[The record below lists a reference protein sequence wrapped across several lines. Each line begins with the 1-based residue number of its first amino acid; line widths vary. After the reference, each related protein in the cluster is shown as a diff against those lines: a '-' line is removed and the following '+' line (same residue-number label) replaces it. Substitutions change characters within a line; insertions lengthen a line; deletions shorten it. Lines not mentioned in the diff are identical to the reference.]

1 MFQQFSKFLAMNI
14 TGAGSGVIIGVILL
28 TGIALAAVIGYFL
41 TKWTLELFEKLISR
55 TKTKWDDDLLNPLM
69 LRAISQL
76 TPAIV
81 VNWLLPGLFGTSVSA
96 IRWLTALTSLYILWA
111 ALRIVTI
118 FFDNLYNAFLHRR
131 RFRAYAVKGI
141 FDTFKLIAICIGVIV
156 GLSIIIGKSPVVIIT
171 ALGASAAVL
180 LLIFQDSILGLV
192 ASVQFTANKLM
203 TRGDWIEDK
212 SHDINGEVIE
222 VSLTAVKVRNWDN
235 SVSTVHPYALMKGS
249 FRNYQPMRRS
259 GGRRVDRSIF
269 IDLNTVRFL
278 TADELTPLRDEGFI
292 TDEEMSA
299 RQVNLKLLRSY
310 LERYLVNHDNVRHD
324 MTTMVRQLEPT
335 PSGLPLQLYFFID
348 NVAWEAYEAL
358 ASDIFDHVYAVVS
371 LFGLHMFQTPAG
383 TDLSRAAR

>member
-1 MFQQFSKFLAMNI
+1 MFQQFSEFLAMNI
-14 TGAGSGVIIGVILL
+14 TGSGSGVIIGVILL

-96 IRWLTALTSLYILWA
+96 IKWLTALTSLYILWA
-111 ALRIVTI
+111 AVRIVTI

-335 PSGLPLQLYFFID
+335 PSGLPLQLYFFVD

-383 TDLSRAAR
+383 TDLSRASR

>member
-1 MFQQFSKFLAMNI
+1 MFQQFSEFLAMNI

-96 IRWLTALTSLYILWA
+96 IKWLTALTSLYILWA
-111 ALRIVTI
+111 AVRIVTI

-335 PSGLPLQLYFFID
+335 TSGLPLQLYFFVD

>member
-1 MFQQFSKFLAMNI
+1 MFQQFSEFLAMNI

-41 TKWTLELFEKLISR
+41 TKWTLEFFEKLISR

-96 IRWLTALTSLYILWA
+96 IKWLTALTSLYILWA
-111 ALRIVTI
+111 AVRIVTI

-335 PSGLPLQLYFFID
+335 PSGLPLQLYFFVD

-383 TDLSRAAR
+383 TDLSRASR

>member
-1 MFQQFSKFLAMNI
+1 MNI

-96 IRWLTALTSLYILWA
+96 IKWLTALTSLYILWA
-111 ALRIVTI
+111 AVRIVTI

-278 TADELTPLRDEGFI
+278 TADELTPLRHEGFI

-335 PSGLPLQLYFFID
+335 PSGLPLQLYFFVD

-383 TDLSRAAR
+383 ADLSRVAR

>member
-1 MFQQFSKFLAMNI
+1 MNI

-96 IRWLTALTSLYILWA
+96 IKWLTALTSLYILWA
-111 ALRIVTI
+111 AVRIVTI

-278 TADELTPLRDEGFI
+278 TADELTPLRHEGFI

-335 PSGLPLQLYFFID
+335 PSGLPLQLYFFVD

-383 TDLSRAAR
+383 TDLSRASR

>member
-1 MFQQFSKFLAMNI
+1 MFQQFSEFLAMNI

-96 IRWLTALTSLYILWA
+96 IKWLTALTSLYILWA
-111 ALRIVTI
+111 AVRIVTI

-335 PSGLPLQLYFFID
+335 PSGLPLQLYFFVD

-383 TDLSRAAR
+383 TDLSRASR

>member
-1 MFQQFSKFLAMNI
+1 MFQQFSEFLAMNI

-96 IRWLTALTSLYILWA
+96 IKWLTALTSLYILWA
-111 ALRIVTI
+111 AVRIVTI
-118 FFDNLYNAFLHRR
+118 FFDNLYNAFLHRS

-335 PSGLPLQLYFFID
+335 TSGLPLQLYFFID

-383 TDLSRAAR
+383 TDLSRASR

>member
-1 MFQQFSKFLAMNI
+1 MFQQFSEFLAMNI

-96 IRWLTALTSLYILWA
+96 IKWLTALTSLYILWA
-111 ALRIVTI
+111 AVRIVTI

-335 PSGLPLQLYFFID
+335 TSGLPLQLYFFID

-383 TDLSRAAR
+383 TDLSRASR

>member
-1 MFQQFSKFLAMNI
+1 MFQQFSEFLAMNI

-96 IRWLTALTSLYILWA
+96 IKWLTALTSLYILWA
-111 ALRIVTI
+111 AVRIVTI

-278 TADELTPLRDEGFI
+278 TADELTPLRHEGFI

>member
-1 MFQQFSKFLAMNI
+1 MFQQFSEFLAMNI

-55 TKTKWDDDLLNPLM
+55 TKTKSDDDLLNPLM

-96 IRWLTALTSLYILWA
+96 IKWLTALTSLYILWA
-111 ALRIVTI
+111 AVRIVTI

-383 TDLSRAAR
+383 TDLSRASR

>member
-1 MFQQFSKFLAMNI
+1 MFQQFSEFLAMNI

-96 IRWLTALTSLYILWA
+96 IKWLTALTSLYILWA
-111 ALRIVTI
+111 AVRIVTI

-278 TADELTPLRDEGFI
+278 TADELTPLRHEGFI

-335 PSGLPLQLYFFID
+335 TSGLPLQLYFFVD

-383 TDLSRAAR
+383 TDLSRASR

>member
-1 MFQQFSKFLAMNI
+1 MFQQFSEFLAMNI

-96 IRWLTALTSLYILWA
+96 IKWLTALTSLYILWA
-111 ALRIVTI
+111 AVRIVTI
-118 FFDNLYNAFLHRR
+118 FFDNLYNAFLHRS

-335 PSGLPLQLYFFID
+335 TSGLPLQLYFFVD

-383 TDLSRAAR
+383 TDLSRVTR

>member
-1 MFQQFSKFLAMNI
+1 MNI

-111 ALRIVTI
+111 AVRIVTI

>member
-1 MFQQFSKFLAMNI
+1 MFQQFSEFLAMNI

-96 IRWLTALTSLYILWA
+96 IKWLTALTSLYILWA
-111 ALRIVTI
+111 AVRIVTI

>member
-310 LERYLVNHDNVRHD
+310 LERYLVNHDTVRHD

>member
-1 MFQQFSKFLAMNI
+1 MFQQFSEFLAMNI

-96 IRWLTALTSLYILWA
+96 IKWLTALTSLYILWA
-111 ALRIVTI
+111 AVRIVSI

-335 PSGLPLQLYFFID
+335 TSGLPLQLYFFID

-383 TDLSRAAR
+383 TDLSRASR

>member
-1 MFQQFSKFLAMNI
+1 MFQQFSEFLAMNI

-96 IRWLTALTSLYILWA
+96 IKWLTALTSLYILWA
-111 ALRIVTI
+111 AVRIVTI

-335 PSGLPLQLYFFID
+335 PSGLPLQLYFFVD

>member
-1 MFQQFSKFLAMNI
+1 MFQQFSEFLAMNI

-96 IRWLTALTSLYILWA
+96 IKWLTALTSLYILWA
-111 ALRIVTI
+111 AVRIVTI

-278 TADELTPLRDEGFI
+278 TADELTPLRHEGFI

-335 PSGLPLQLYFFID
+335 PSGLPLQLYFFVD

-383 TDLSRAAR
+383 ADLSRVAR

>member
-1 MFQQFSKFLAMNI
+1 MFQQFSEFLAMNI

-96 IRWLTALTSLYILWA
+96 IKWLTALTSLYILWA
-111 ALRIVTI
+111 AVRIVTI

-192 ASVQFTANKLM
+192 A
-203 TRGDWIEDK
+203 
-212 SHDINGEVIE
+212 
-222 VSLTAVKVRNWDN
+222 LTSSMR
-235 SVSTVHPYALMKGS
+235 HP
-249 FRNYQPMRRS
+249 N
-259 GGRRVDRSIF
+259 
-269 IDLNTVRFL
+269 
-278 TADELTPLRDEGFI
+278 
-292 TDEEMSA
+292 
-299 RQVNLKLLRSY
+299 
-310 LERYLVNHDNVRHD
+310 
-324 MTTMVRQLEPT
+324 
-335 PSGLPLQLYFFID
+335 
-348 NVAWEAYEAL
+348 
-358 ASDIFDHVYAVVS
+358 
-371 LFGLHMFQTPAG
+371 
-383 TDLSRAAR
+383 

>member
-1 MFQQFSKFLAMNI
+1 MFQQFSEFLAMNI

-96 IRWLTALTSLYILWA
+96 IKWLTALTSLYILWA
-111 ALRIVTI
+111 AVRIVTI

-292 TDEEMSA
+292 TDEETSA

-383 TDLSRAAR
+383 TDLSRASR

>member
-1 MFQQFSKFLAMNI
+1 MNI

-96 IRWLTALTSLYILWA
+96 IKWLTALTSLYILWA
-111 ALRIVTI
+111 AVRIVTI

-278 TADELTPLRDEGFI
+278 TADELTPLR
-292 TDEEMSA
+292 TK
-299 RQVNLKLLRSY
+299 V
-310 LERYLVNHDNVRHD
+310 
-324 MTTMVRQLEPT
+324 
-335 PSGLPLQLYFFID
+335 
-348 NVAWEAYEAL
+348 
-358 ASDIFDHVYAVVS
+358 
-371 LFGLHMFQTPAG
+371 
-383 TDLSRAAR
+383 LSPMRK

>member
-1 MFQQFSKFLAMNI
+1 MNI
-14 TGAGSGVIIGVILL
+14 TGSGSGVIIGVILL

-111 ALRIVTI
+111 AVRIVTI

-278 TADELTPLRDEGFI
+278 TTDELTPLRDEGFI

-335 PSGLPLQLYFFID
+335 PSGLPLQLYFFVD

-383 TDLSRAAR
+383 TDLSRVPR

>member
-1 MFQQFSKFLAMNI
+1 MFQQFSEFLAMNI

-96 IRWLTALTSLYILWA
+96 IKWLTALTSLYILWA
-111 ALRIVTI
+111 AVRIVTI

-278 TADELTPLRDEGFI
+278 TADELTPLRHEGFI

-335 PSGLPLQLYFFID
+335 HSGLPLQLYFFID

-383 TDLSRAAR
+383 TDLSRVAR

>member
-1 MFQQFSKFLAMNI
+1 MFQQLSEFLAMNI

-96 IRWLTALTSLYILWA
+96 IKWLTALTSLYILWA
-111 ALRIVTI
+111 AVRIVTI

-310 LERYLVNHDNVRHD
+310 IERYLVNHDNVRHD

-383 TDLSRAAR
+383 TDLSRASR